1 MKKNNIEIIKD
12 FLSRCQNETLL
23 INSVTEET
31 ACFYEGLIKNLAI
44 LAKVK
49 LFFNESST
57 VINTSN
63 ELFDTKNIY
72 IYFTTNGKQIEE
84 TSKLLF
90 PKIIFTDYKNYKKY
104 IKKYIV
110 INGYESEKDI
120 SYYIKNFFNI
130 NNQDLIDYCISQP
143 HLAFSEL
150 SKYTVN
156 SEKYE
161 IDTAIRNEDNFIA
174 EIRKDIFKLKR
185 SQSNLKK
192 IFFKLK
198 DEAKYKKFNF
208 LAY

>member
-130 NNQDLIDYCISQP
+130 NNQDLIGYCISQP

-198 DEAKYKKFNF
+198 DEVKYKKFNF

>member
-1 MKKNNIEIIKD
+1 MQKNNIEIIKD

-31 ACFYEGLIKNLAI
+31 ACFYEGLIRNLAI

-49 LFFNESST
+49 LFFNGYSIVT
-57 VINTSN
+57 NTSN
-63 ELFDTKNIY
+63 ELFDNNKIY
-72 IYFTTNGKQIEE
+72 IYFITNGKLIEE

-104 IKKYIV
+104 LKKYIV

-130 NNQDLIDYCISQP
+130 NNQDLIDYCVSQP

-198 DEAKYKKFNF
+198 DEVKYKKFNF

>member
-198 DEAKYKKFNF
+198 DEVKYKKFNF